1 MVFNVSRTTTR
12 SSHQRW
18 SAKKDL
24 LEISQNSQENPSVR
38 VSFYIKF
45 QTSGLIPRLWQGCF
59 PENFAKHVREP
70 FLRNTSG
77 RLLLNKSSY
86 IREISYIQSKICQN
100 LHYYGNITSKLMV
113 NFMSELVEIAHL
125 FSIIIKLSVQLMH
138 RQIFQ
143 SVNLFAKYFMSS
155 LLAGLF
161 LMLQWCLWKDS
172 ENCFH
177 VCPI

>member
-1 MVFNVSRTTTR
+1 
-12 SSHQRW
+12 
-18 SAKKDL
+18 
-24 LEISQNSQENPSVR
+24 
-38 VSFYIKF
+38 
-45 QTSGLIPRLWQGCF
+45 
-59 PENFAKHVREP
+59 
-70 FLRNTSG
+70 
-77 RLLLNKSSY
+77 
-86 IREISYIQSKICQN
+86 
-100 LHYYGNITSKLMV
+100 MV

-143 SVNLFAKYFMSS
+143 SINLFAKYFMSS